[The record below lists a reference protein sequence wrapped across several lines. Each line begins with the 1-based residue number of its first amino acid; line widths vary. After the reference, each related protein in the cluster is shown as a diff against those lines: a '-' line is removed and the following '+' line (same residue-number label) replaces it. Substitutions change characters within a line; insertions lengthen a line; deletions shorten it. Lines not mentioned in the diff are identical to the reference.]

1 MLEIGLSLGSG
12 IKLLERALW
21 APARSINRKVQDL
34 LNTISLAGA
43 VAETKAI
50 DIDYKPGLR
59 IARTTLPDN
68 SLGFND
74 TFLHI
79 RYELDLLYKARN
91 PMFTNTIVPVDM
103 ESSIAK
109 VNQEQGQPG
118 TIQPVDR
125 PLVAASRP
133 PQVSES
139 AQAHQALHVAKTTQ
153 PDQRLD
159 FNQTF
164 LHIRYGLDGFYGRQ
178 HLN

>member
-12 IKLLERALW
+12 IKLLERAIW

-34 LNTISLAGA
+34 LNALSLLGA

-50 DIDYKPGLR
+50 AIDYKPGLR
-59 IARTTLPDN
+59 IARTTLPDQ
-68 SLGFND
+68 SVGFND

-79 RYELDLLYKARN
+79 RYELDLLYKAQN
-91 PMFTNTIVPVDM
+91 PMFTNTIVPIEVG
-103 ESSIAK
+103 SNRAK
-109 VNQEQGQPG
+109 PVQQTKSE
-118 TIQPVDR
+118 TLQPVGR
-125 PLVAASRP
+125 PLVAASRA
-133 PQVSES
+133 PQASER
-139 AQAHQALHVAKTTQ
+139 ALAHQALHVVKTTQ

>member
-12 IKLLERALW
+12 IKLLERALL
-21 APARSINRKVQDL
+21 APMRSIKRKVQDML
-34 LNTISLAGA
+34 CTIFLAGTVIEA
-43 VAETKAI
+43 KAI
-50 DIDYKPGLR
+50 AIDEKPGLR
-59 IARTTLPDN
+59 IARTTLPDQ
-68 SLGFND
+68 SMGFND

-79 RYELDLLYKARN
+79 RYELDLLYKERN
-91 PMFTNTIVPVDM
+91 PMFTNTIVPVDI
-103 ESSIAK
+103 ESSTAK
-109 VNQEQGQPG
+109 ISQQGQTENVKSVG
-118 TIQPVDR
+118 R

-133 PQVSES
+133 PQASES
-139 AQAHQALHVAKTTQ
+139 TQAHQALHVAKTTM